1 MANVLVFPDWQSFD
15 DASEALESAQAL
27 FEIMPLP
34 RFCHGLAVP
43 AIRVPG
49 SAKPLREF
57 LVSRR
62 ISLSGLLPY
71 QPFARDVPEAEP
83 PDPLW
88 KEVLGDL
95 RVTAIKQSVTDPSR
109 LRVEAVVEKSLSEL
123 IPIMARIIRGGSFH
137 RDVPVLAFDEEH
149 RLLAV
154 SPREVVI
161 CRADDLLD
169 AWIMLRSVVELVMS
183 AWHRRESLKPETDPR
198 HGIGA
203 IEIFKRLPGEN
214 CGRCSNYNCM
224 EFAVGILMGRHK
236 PDECV
241 SLQEKQDPTCRQS
254 LEWLLR
260 AVGLMTDSVSPSP
273 SREAPLPAHE
283 HGTPLHDHRPHPGE
297 GAPPRYR

>member
-27 FEIMPLP
+27 FEVIPLP

-43 AIRVPG
+43 VIRVPG
-49 SAKPLREF
+49 SARSLREF
-57 LVSRR
+57 LASRD

-71 QPFARDVPEAEP
+71 HRFAREVPEAEP

-88 KEVLGDL
+88 KQVLGDL
-95 RVTAIKQSVTDPSR
+95 RVTAIKPSVTDPSR
-109 LRVEAVVEKSLSEL
+109 LRVEVVPEKSLNEL
-123 IPIMARIIRGGSFH
+123 IPVMARIIRGGSFR

-161 CRADDLLD
+161 SRADDLLD
-169 AWIMLRSVVELVMS
+169 AWIMLRSVVELIMS
-183 AWHRRESLKPETDPR
+183 AWHHRSSLKPETEPR

-203 IEIFKRLPGEN
+203 IEIFKRLPGAN
-214 CGRCSNYNCM
+214 CGRCRNYNCM
-224 EFAVGILMGRHK
+224 EFAVGLLMGRHRL
-236 PDECV
+236 DECV
-241 SLQEKQDPTCRQS
+241 SLQETQEPSCRQS

-260 AVGLMTDSVSPSP
+260 AVGLTGAISSSLP
-273 SREAPLPAHE
+273 REAPSPE
-283 HGTPLHDHRPHPGE
+283 PERGTPLHDRRPHPGE
-297 GAPPRYR
+297 GAPVRYR